1 MWILDI
7 FSVIFEHFS
16 DPKKR
21 VFIGYIFLSICIAFL
36 WLVLLKKISIKD
48 AFWKVFDKRVFFAKS
63 SQSDYLLFLLNRGFT
78 FFVSPLLIS
87 QIAIAT
93 IIFHFLHKIDL
104 LTSGIFS
111 DISKTVVVILF
122 TFFVFILDDL
132 TKYFVH
138 RWMHKWPILWSLHK
152 VHHSATQLT
161 PITIYRTHP
170 LEGIVFSLRAAFTQ
184 GVSISLF
191 IYLFGNNVDLL
202 TILGVNILVFAF
214 NVAGSN
220 LRHSHIGIRYWKWLE
235 FIFISPAQHQ
245 LHHSVAEEH
254 HDKNFGASLAIWD
267 WFFGSLHHSTET
279 ETLTLGLDEFEKD
292 YNHSLFSLY
301 VLPLKEISFHVINKI
316 KIIQPFFSHVLS
328 GFIRIFSVLGKIKAR
343 KQGINNEGI

>member
-1 MWILDI
+1 MSCSGHIFERLKVKSKIISADHLPICLKFDRYSIASSSDI
-7 FSVIFEHFS
+7 F
-16 DPKKR
+16 
-21 VFIGYIFLSICIAFL
+21 FIKLGLK
-36 WLVLLKKISIKD
+36 VLL
-48 AFWKVFDKRVFFAKS
+48 RVFFAKS
-63 SQSDYLLFLLNRGFT
+63 SQSDYLVFLLNRGFT

-93 IIFHFLHKIDL
+93 VIFHFLHKIDL

-122 TFFVFILDDL
+122 TLFVFILDDL

-191 IYLFGNNVDLL
+191 IYLFASLGGGGLILKIVKPFSSSLISRFSPWIADLISGFVVL
-202 TILGVNILVFAF
+202 FGLWYIC
-214 NVAGSN
+214 
-220 LRHSHIGIRYWKWLE
+220 YWLYKKA
-235 FIFISPAQHQ
+235 IFI
-245 LHHSVAEEH
+245 
-254 HDKNFGASLAIWD
+254 
-267 WFFGSLHHSTET
+267 
-279 ETLTLGLDEFEKD
+279 
-292 YNHSLFSLY
+292 
-301 VLPLKEISFHVINKI
+301 KI
-316 KIIQPFFSHVLS
+316 
-328 GFIRIFSVLGKIKAR
+328 
-343 KQGINNEGI
+343 